1 MRQIDGRGPVS
12 REMRIGEVILLSWKA
27 AVWNRGRNQGMW
39 VLEMS
44 HLGRT

>member
-1 MRQIDGRGPVS
+1 
-12 REMRIGEVILLSWKA
+12 MRIGEVILSVLEGK
-27 AVWNRGRNQGMW
+27 VWNRGKNQGRW